1 MKGRVRVA
9 VFFLSFSILAPP
21 HTKAVEPFSPPIS
34 YEEATRRAD
43 EILAALTV
51 DEKIALLGGHSNF
64 FIRALPEHGVPHV
77 FLADSTLGVRLADNI
92 EDESLRPKVDRTT
105 AFPSAVLLA
114 ATWNPELAERYARA
128 VGEEA
133 RAAGVGILLGPGL
146 NLYRQAQSGRSFEY
160 FGEDPFLIARMI
172 ERFVIGVQS
181 TGTIATLKHFVA
193 NNTDFY
199 RRRSNSVV
207 SERALHEIYMPGF
220 EAGVDAG
227 AMAVMTAYNKIN
239 GEWAGQSEFVIDDLL
254 RGRLGFRWLVM
265 TDWTSVWDG
274 EKVIRSGQDLE
285 MPRAKALEDA
295 KALLAAGK
303 IDEAAIDRMA
313 RSILRTTLAMGLHD
327 RPQADSSLV
336 AKYPEHQRAAL
347 QTAREGVVLLRNE
360 NRFLPLSSRPEA
372 RIVATGRF
380 VDVIPEGGGAAR
392 VEGYDHVTL
401 ADALEREFGPRVE
414 TVDAADEEKIRAADI
429 VILTTGTLDN
439 EGWDRPFA
447 LPPEEAAAIE
457 RVLGWNDAVVLVV
470 SSGGGVDLSPWAH
483 RVPAILYSWYAG
495 QNGATA
501 VAEVLGGRVNP
512 SGKLPITIEKRF
524 EDSPGYGYLPAGEVL
539 YTGWAEDKFTHP
551 EYDVVYREGVFVG
564 YRWYEHLGIEPLF
577 PFGHGLSYTAFDYG
591 GLELSS
597 DRIAA
602 GETLEVT
609 FTLENSGDAE
619 GAEVAQVYVRD
630 VLSSVPRPPKELRGF
645 SKQLLSAGETRRVRI
660 TLGARAFSFWQ
671 EDREQ
676 WIAEPGR
683 YEILVGP
690 SSADMRLRG
699 SVELVEQ

>member
-1 MKGRVRVA
+1 
-9 VFFLSFSILAPP
+9 
-21 HTKAVEPFSPPIS
+21 
-34 YEEATRRAD
+34 
-43 EILAALTV
+43 
-51 DEKIALLGGHSNF
+51 
-64 FIRALPEHGVPHV
+64 
-77 FLADSTLGVRLADNI
+77 
-92 EDESLRPKVDRTT
+92 
-105 AFPSAVLLA
+105 
-114 ATWNPELAERYARA
+114 
-128 VGEEA
+128 
-133 RAAGVGILLGPGL
+133 
-146 NLYRQAQSGRSFEY
+146 
-160 FGEDPFLIARMI
+160 
-172 ERFVIGVQS
+172 
-181 TGTIATLKHFVA
+181 
-193 NNTDFY
+193 
-199 RRRSNSVV
+199 
-207 SERALHEIYMPGF
+207 
-220 EAGVDAG
+220 
-227 AMAVMTAYNKIN
+227 
-239 GEWAGQSEFVIDDLL
+239 
-254 RGRLGFRWLVM
+254 
-265 TDWTSVWDG
+265 
-274 EKVIRSGQDLE
+274 
-285 MPRAKALEDA
+285 
-295 KALLAAGK
+295 
-303 IDEAAIDRMA
+303 
-313 RSILRTTLAMGLHD
+313 
-327 RPQADSSLV
+327 
-336 AKYPEHQRAAL
+336 
-347 QTAREGVVLLRNE
+347 
-360 NRFLPLSSRPEA
+360 
-372 RIVATGRF
+372 
-380 VDVIPEGGGAAR
+380 
-392 VEGYDHVTL
+392 
-401 ADALEREFGPRVE
+401 
-414 TVDAADEEKIRAADI
+414 
-429 VILTTGTLDN
+429 
-439 EGWDRPFA
+439 
-447 LPPEEAAAIE
+447 
-457 RVLGWNDAVVLVV
+457 
-470 SSGGGVDLSPWAH
+470 
-483 RVPAILYSWYAG
+483 VPAILYSWYAG